1 MIETVARWQNQ
12 FRYHLWHFR
21 ARLHTFKGALILSYH
36 SISNGALDPLGL
48 HVSPQNFAEH
58 LQVLKSYFEPVP
70 LSEILRY
77 LRNQK
82 SLYPLVALT
91 FDDGYANNL
100 WTALPLLEKYQ
111 VPATIFVISGAV
123 ESNIPFYWEILAQKL
138 LDPTA
143 SDLPAYL
150 QVRYRGQLFRYSLR
164 TSAQRLRAY
173 HGLRRALTDLWGEE
187 RSWFLGE
194 ILQVL
199 GGERVPSHTIRPLT
213 IAELQQLARSPLITI
228 GNHTVS
234 HPRLDRLTPAQA
246 WQEIREARRQL
257 SEWIGQE
264 VRYFAYPYGYERMS
278 LRYTVREAGHEAAC
292 GTKAGGVS
300 VRSNP
305 FALPRLHAGN
315 WSGEHLAR
323 YLGK

>member
-1 MIETVARWQNQ
+1 MIETVARWQNR
-12 FRYHLWHFR
+12 FRYRLWHLG
-21 ARLHTFKGALILSYH
+21 ARLKTFKGALILSYH
-36 SISNGALDPLGL
+36 SVSNSASDPLGL
-48 HVSPQNFAEH
+48 HVNPQNFAEH

-77 LRNQK
+77 LRRQK
-82 SLYPLVALT
+82 SLSPLVALT
-91 FDDGYANNL
+91 FDDGYADNL

-111 VPATIFVISGAV
+111 VPATIFVISGAAQGY
-123 ESNIPFYWEILAQKL
+123 IPFYWEVLAQKL
-138 LDPTA
+138 LDPST
-143 SDLPAYL
+143 SDLPAEL
-150 QVRYRGQLFRYSLR
+150 QISYRGQLFRYSLR

-187 RSWFLGE
+187 RSQFLRE

-199 GGERVPSHTIRPLT
+199 GGGGVPSHALRPLT
-213 IAELQQLARSPLITI
+213 IEELQQLARSSLISI

-234 HPRLDRLTPAQA
+234 HPRLDRLTPVQA
-246 WQEIREARRQL
+246 WQEIWEARRQL
-257 SEWIGQE
+257 SDWIGQE
-264 VRYFAYPYGYERMS
+264 VRYFAYPYGHERMS
-278 LRYTVREAGHEAAC
+278 LRYMVEEAGHEAAC
-292 GTKAGGVS
+292 GIRAGGIS
-300 VRSNP
+300 TRSNP